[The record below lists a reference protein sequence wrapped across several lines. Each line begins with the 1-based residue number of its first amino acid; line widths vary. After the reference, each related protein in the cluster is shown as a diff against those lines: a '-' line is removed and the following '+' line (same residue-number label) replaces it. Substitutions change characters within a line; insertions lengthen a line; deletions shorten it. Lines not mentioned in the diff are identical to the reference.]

1 MLYVDLDAA
10 ASEATVRSARGARV
24 ARCTCSML
32 ASCIELLVLQ
42 ICSSALWLV
51 RSVSSGLLLVVE
63 FLHGG
68 RGSRHGPACGVGLE
82 LQVARL
88 LKDRIC
94 VQHSLSQWGY
104 NGVGLCE
111 RSEHKSCK

>member
-1 MLYVDLDAA
+1 MGPCRVPTWQMLYVDLDAA

-32 ASCIELLVLQ
+32 ASCIELLVLLVRPG
-42 ICSSALWLV
+42 ALWLV

-68 RGSRHGPACGVGLE
+68 RGSRHGPACGVGRLE
-82 LQVARL
+82 LKVARL
-88 LKDRIC
+88 L
-94 VQHSLSQWGY
+94 VQLEGQD
-104 NGVGLCE
+104 L
-111 RSEHKSCK
+111 

>member
-10 ASEATVRSARGARV
+10 ASEAIVRSARGARV

-68 RGSRHGPACGVGLE
+68 RGSRHGPARGVGLE

-88 LKDRIC
+88 L
-94 VQHSLSQWGY
+94 VQLEGQDLCAAEVT
-104 NGVGLCE
+104 VGLQW
-111 RSEHKSCK
+111 RRLV